1 MGLLEMELK
10 ELKEKFVHD
19 RIGRCEN
26 CPILTS
32 DNDELR
38 QQVAMLRTKND
49 LLESFA
55 TKEPIHSSCANC
67 AILETELK
75 DAKTV
80 IDSIKSID
88 SCSSCISLKVD
99 LESAK
104 KENSYL
110 QQSLERFAQGK
121 KKLNMILDQSKV
133 SINNQGIGYD
143 FAESL
148 RIGTHEILGVTD
160 GMIELAQKPI
170 TFKSAGFIGNTS
182 SSTPKTSEPKMVPM
196 TSKSKPVELPRPKNP
211 KQVEHKQNQRQTKP
225 VEKTKYECTYCGKA
239 GHLVGFCFRKARKE
253 RQERLRTRRATRVPE
268 RFECACHCRSSGVSR
283 FPRRDVHPRRDL
295 AGLGQNRHGHLAYNS
310 AHNTKDA
317 CTSRMIQY
325 WIPKSFFTNPSTE
338 SSRSAVSFL

>member
-38 QQVAMLRTKND
+38 QQVDMLRTKND

-55 TKEPIHSSCANC
+55 TKEPVHSSCANC
-67 AILETELK
+67 AILETEQK

-104 KENSYL
+104 RENSYL

-143 FAESL
+143 FAYDFAESL
-148 RIGTHEILGVTD
+148 RIGTHEILGVRWD
-160 GMIELAQKPI
+160 DR
-170 TFKSAGFIGNTS
+170 TS
-182 SSTPKTSEPKMVPM
+182 SKTYN
-196 TSKSKPVELPRPKNP
+196 L
-211 KQVEHKQNQRQTKP
+211 QV
-225 VEKTKYECTYCGKA
+225 C
-239 GHLVGFCFRKARKE
+239 
-253 RQERLRTRRATRVPE
+253 
-268 RFECACHCRSSGVSR
+268 RFH
-283 FPRRDVHPRRDL
+283 
-295 AGLGQNRHGHLAYNS
+295 
-310 AHNTKDA
+310 
-317 CTSRMIQY
+317 
-325 WIPKSFFTNPSTE
+325 
-338 SSRSAVSFL
+338 